1 MMIPPLSYENPMAIC
16 QCVNSHGDSDKTKAG
31 ISESVYQLLTSHLE
45 TFTQFMER
53 LRRALTAYFSTR
65 SNAAVLLIL
74 QVCTGLGRFLNR
86 IKHLL
91 LSLSYIYW
99 LCIRTATALLPV
111 NIRHKY
117 LLHH

>member
-16 QCVNSHGDSDKTKAG
+16 QCVNSRCDPVKAKAG

-65 SNAAVLLIL
+65 SNTAVLLIL
-74 QVCTGLGRFLNR
+74 QVYTCIGRFLNR
-86 IKHLL
+86 INPLLIHSL
-91 LSLSYIYW
+91 LSLGYVAGRRRRDS
-99 LCIRTATALLPV
+99 L
-111 NIRHKY
+111 
-117 LLHH
+117 